1 MTAAVDIATLK
12 ALKPAEFEEAAD
24 GYRATSDMASTAKD
38 AIENQIS
45 AGIRNQLK
53 GETADAAL
61 RELKELG
68 KDFHYVQ
75 TECALAGT
83 ALNAFAYDMAAAKRK
98 LEAALAD
105 AEAAGCTVG
114 ADGSVTFPAGGK
126 ETDGK
131 VPEGGTVEMSTSP
144 TDPTS
149 ASLERTAANMH
160 PNPNFGKAIGFA
172 NRIGDAL
179 KEAADADAKW
189 APKLRALMADDDLKV
204 SGKDWTDVKSDQ
216 DGVSDAGKKYLHS
229 LPQPPED
236 GNPKN
241 NAAWW
246 KSLDDDQKSAYVS
259 MHPDSI
265 GAMDGLPS
273 AVRDQANRAVFEETR
288 AKAQLD
294 YAAWLEKHPEP
305 KRYEPYISPI
315 TGREVKYALP
325 VESRE
330 WKEWEK
336 ARKEAHSSLDG
347 MDAIQTRFDNVTT
360 EDTRPYLLGFDTN
373 GRGHAIVSIGNPDT
387 ADNVVTYVP
396 GTGSRLSD
404 VEGDIRRAD
413 LLQAKAGRT
422 GSGQA
427 TASIMWLGY
436 DAPQDLFGDATDP
449 KYADA
454 ARKPLSDFLTGIDTA
469 HHGPVNSTLLGHS
482 YGSLVAGETMRDHPD
497 LPVDNA
503 ILVGS
508 PGAGVDHAK
517 DLNIGADH
525 VWAATAKNDIVNLAP
540 PPAGTLA
547 PLNPMAYY
555 RLFNDHSIMY
565 GNDPISDEFGGQTFH
580 VADGDRVTWDFE
592 VPAHGQ
598 YWEGDSLTNMAK
610 IVTGGKP

>member
-1 MTAAVDIATLK
+1 MDIATLK
-12 ALKPAEFEEAAD
+12 ALKPSEYEEAAD

-38 AIENQIS
+38 TVENQIS

-53 GETADAAL
+53 GDAADAAL

-68 KDFHYVQ
+68 KNLHYIQ
-75 TECALAGT
+75 TECALAST
-83 ALNAFAYDMAAAKRK
+83 ALNGFAYDMAAAKRK
-98 LEAALAD
+98 LEAAIED
-105 AEAAGCTVG
+105 AKAAGCAVG
-114 ADGSVTFPAGGK
+114 ADGSVSFPAGGK
-126 ETDGK
+126 EVDGK

-179 KEAADADAKW
+179 KEATDADAKW
-189 APKLRALMADDDLKV
+189 APKLRALKADDDLVV
-204 SGKDWTDVKSDQ
+204 SDRDWSDVKSDQ
-216 DGVSDAGKKYLHS
+216 DGVGEAGKKYLDS
-229 LPQPPED
+229 LPHPPKD
-236 GNPKN
+236 GSPKD

-246 KSLDDDQKSAYVS
+246 KSLDDDQKSAYIS
-259 MHPDSI
+259 MHPDSV
-265 GAMDGLPS
+265 GAMDGLPA
-273 AVRDQANRAVFEETR
+273 AVRDQANRTVFGEAR
-288 AKAQLD
+288 AQAQLD
-294 YAAWLEKHPEP
+294 YAAWLKKHPEP

-315 TGREVKYALP
+315 TGREVKWAP
-325 VESRE
+325 MVESRE
-330 WKEWEK
+330 WKKWEE
-336 ARKEAHSSLDG
+336 ARKGAHSSLDG
-347 MDAIQTRFDNVTT
+347 MDAIQKRFDNVTD
-360 EDTRPYLLGFDTN
+360 EGARPYLLGFDTQN
-373 GRGHAIVSIGNPDT
+373 RGHAIVSIGNPDT

-396 GTGSRLSD
+396 GTGAKLSGLD
-404 VEGDIRRAD
+404 GDIRRAE
-413 LLQAKAGRT
+413 LLQAKAERT
-422 GSGQA
+422 GSGQS

-436 DAPQDLFGDATDP
+436 DAPQSLFGDATDA

-454 ARKPLSDFLTGIDTA
+454 AREPLSNFLHGIDTA
-469 HHGPVNSTLLGHS
+469 HQGSVNSTLLGHS

-565 GNDPISDEFGGQTFH
+565 GNDPISDEFGGQRFH
-580 VADGDRVTWDFE
+580 VADGDSVTWDFQ
-592 VPAHGQ
+592 VPAHSQ

-610 IVTGGKP
+610 IATGGKP

>member
-1 MTAAVDIATLK
+1 MDIATLQ
-12 ALKPAEFEEAAD
+12 ALKPSEFEEAAD
-24 GYRATSDMASTAKD
+24 GYRATSEMASTAKD
-38 AIENQIS
+38 KVENQIA
-45 AGIRNQLK
+45 AGVRNQLK
-53 GETADAAL
+53 GAAATAAVDG
-61 RELKELG
+61 LKELAQN
-68 KDFHYVQ
+68 FHYVQ
-75 TECALAGT
+75 TECALAST
-83 ALNAFAYDMAAAKRK
+83 ALNGFAYDMAAAKRK
-98 LEAALAD
+98 LEAALED
-105 AEAAGCTVG
+105 AKAAGCTVG

-126 ETDGK
+126 EVDGK

-144 TDPTS
+144 RDPTS

-179 KEAADADAKW
+179 KEATDADAKW
-189 APKLRALMADDDLKV
+189 APKLRALKADDDLKV
-204 SGKDWTDVKSDQ
+204 TDRDWSDVKSDQ
-216 DGVSDAGKKYLHS
+216 DGVSDAGKKYLDS
-229 LPQPPED
+229 MPQPPKD
-236 GNPKN
+236 GSPKD

-246 KSLDDDQKSAYVS
+246 KGLDDEQKSAYIS
-259 MHPDSI
+259 MHPDSV

-273 AVRDQANRAVFEETR
+273 TVRDQANRTVFDETR
-288 AKAQLD
+288 AKARLE
-294 YAAWLEKHPEP
+294 YEAWLQKHPEP

-315 TGREVKYALP
+315 TGREVKYAP
-325 VESRE
+325 MVESRE

-347 MDAIQTRFDNVTT
+347 MDAIQTRFDNVTD
-360 EDTRPYLLGFDTN
+360 EATRPYLLGFDTKN
-373 GRGHAIVSIGNPDT
+373 RGHAIVSIGNPDI

-396 GTGSRLSD
+396 GTGSKLSSVD
-404 VEGDIRRAD
+404 GDIRRAE
-413 LLQAKAGRT
+413 LLQAKAERMGP
-422 GSGQA
+422 GQS

-436 DAPQDLFGDATDP
+436 DAPQSLLGDATEA

-454 ARKPLSDFLTGIDTA
+454 AREPLSNFLTGIDTA
-469 HHGPVNSTLLGHS
+469 HHGPVNSTVLGHS

-517 DLNIGADH
+517 ELNIGADH
-525 VWAATAKNDIVNLAP
+525 VWAATAKNDLVNLAP

-580 VADGDRVTWDFE
+580 VADGDPVSWSG
-592 VPAHGQ
+592 VPAHSQ

-610 IVTGGKP
+610 IVTGGRP